1 MEKVDDQGNVLG
13 FSVTRVSALRDQPL
27 EVAL

>member
-1 MEKVDDQGNVLG
+1 MEKVDDKGTVLG
-13 FSVTRVSALRDQPL
+13 FSIMKVSALRDQPL